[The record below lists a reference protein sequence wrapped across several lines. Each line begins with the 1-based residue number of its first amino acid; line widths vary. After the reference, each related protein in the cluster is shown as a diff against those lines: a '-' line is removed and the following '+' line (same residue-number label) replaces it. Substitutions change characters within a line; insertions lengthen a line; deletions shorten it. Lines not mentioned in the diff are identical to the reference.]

1 MNRKPIRRR
10 QGGRDALLA
19 LLASNR
25 IDRRAFLKRMGAS
38 GVLML
43 GGPALLAAC
52 QGGDQPTTA
61 ATGASTTAVT
71 GASTTAATGASTTA
85 PVTGGELFVDNW
97 IEYID
102 VDDDGNYPTIQKFT
116 EATGIEVTYTEGVN
130 SNEEWFGKYQPQLAA
145 GQPLGIDIAV
155 LTDYMAARM
164 IRLGYVEQIDH
175 NNVPNMAN
183 LAPALQS
190 PAFDPN
196 RDYTL
201 PWQSGFT
208 GIGYNIDLTG
218 RELTSLQ
225 DLLDP
230 AFAGKVGLLE
240 GYADTIPLFLLL
252 EGKDPATASV
262 DDYVAA
268 AGKVGEVIS
277 SNQIRQVYGNDYLD
291 ALLAGDLAVSLAW
304 SGDIVANQGDMPSLR
319 WVFPEEG
326 FMIWTDNMLVPKGA
340 ANKANAEAWMNHY
353 YDPAIAAELAAWVWY
368 VTPVVGAKEA
378 VAEIDDSLVDEELI
392 FPSEEL
398 LANAYIVKAFTEEE
412 EAVVNEAVAA
422 ATGV

>member
-1 MNRKPIRRR
+1 MKPIANNRRR
-10 QGGRDALLA
+10 GQRDALLA

-25 IDRRAFLKRMGAS
+25 IDRRQFLKRFGAS
-38 GVLML
+38 GVFFL

-52 QGGDQPTTA
+52 GGGGGATTTPAGGDA
-61 ATGASTTAVT
+61 
-71 GASTTAATGASTTA
+71 
-85 PVTGGELFVDNW
+85 ELFVDNW

-102 VDDDGNYPTIQKFT
+102 IDDDGNFPTIEKFT
-116 EATGIEVTYTEGVN
+116 EATGIQVTYTEGVN
-130 SNEEWFGKYQPQLAA
+130 SNEDWFGKYQPQLAA
-145 GQPLGIDIAV
+145 GQPLGIDLTV

-164 IRLGYVEQIDH
+164 IRLEYVEQINHD
-175 NNVPNMAN
+175 NVPNMAN

-190 PAFDPN
+190 PGFDPS

-208 GIGYNIDLTG
+208 GIGYDVDLTG

-230 AFAGKVGLLE
+230 AFAGRVGLLE
-240 GYADTIPLFLLL
+240 GYADTIPLFLLM

-268 AGKVGEVIS
+268 ASTVGQAIES
-277 SNQIRQVYGNDYLD
+277 GQIRQVYGNDYLD

-304 SGDIVANQGDMPSLR
+304 SGDIVTAQLDVPSLR
-319 WVFPEEG
+319 WTFPEEG
-326 FMIWTDNMLVPKGA
+326 FMIWNDNMLIPKGA

-353 YDPAIAAELAAWVWY
+353 YDPAIAAELAAYIWY
-368 VTPVVGAKEA
+368 VSPVVGAKEA
-378 VAEIDDSLVDEELI
+378 VVEIDPELAEEPLI
-392 FPSEEL
+392 FPTEDL
-398 LANAYIVKAFTEEE
+398 LANSHIVKSFTEEE
-412 EAVVNEAVAA
+412 EAVVNQAVAE

>member
-1 MNRKPIRRR
+1 
-10 QGGRDALLA
+10 LA

-25 IDRRAFLKRMGAS
+25 IDRREFLKRVGAG

-52 QGGDQPTTA
+52 GGDGGATT
-61 ATGASTTAVT
+61 
-71 GASTTAATGASTTA
+71 
-85 PVTGGELFVDNW
+85 TGGPSNRLFVDNW

-102 VDDDGNYPTIQKFT
+102 LDEAGNMPTIQKFT
-116 EATGIEVTYTEGVN
+116 QATGIEVTYTEGVN
-130 SNEEWFGKYQPQLAA
+130 SNEDWFGKYQPQLAA
-145 GQPLGIDIAV
+145 GQPLGLDLTV

-164 IRLGYVEQIDH
+164 IRLEYVEQIDH
-175 NNVPNMAN
+175 DNVPNLAN
-183 LAPALQS
+183 LAAALQS
-190 PAFDPN
+190 PGFDPN

-208 GIGYNIDLTG
+208 GLGYDIDQTG
-218 RELTSLQ
+218 RELNSLE

-240 GYADTIPLFLLL
+240 GYADTVPLFLLM

-262 DDYVAA
+262 DDYVAVTA
-268 AGKVGEVIS
+268 RIKEAIDSGQV
-277 SNQIRQVYGNDYLD
+277 RQVYGNDYLD

-304 SGDIVANQGDMPSLR
+304 SGDIVTNKLDVPSLR
-319 WVFPEEG
+319 WTFPSEG
-326 FMIWTDNMLVPKGA
+326 FMIWNDNMLIPKGA

-353 YDPAIAAELAAWVWY
+353 YDPAIAAELAAFIWY
-368 VTPVVGAKEA
+368 VSPVAGAREQVG
-378 VAEIDDSLVDEELI
+378 EIDPALVDEPLI
-392 FPSEEL
+392 FPTEEL
-398 LANAYIVKAFTEEE
+398 LADSHIVRTFTEEE
-412 EAVVNEAVAA
+412 EAIVNEAVAA